1 MIQHAQRVFAVVPGY
16 PYELGQDLP
25 SFSTLYSR
33 LISLSDCIL
42 QLSPCRHT
50 QLPRHLLHHPAAASL
65 RGSSLCEATTGRPV
79 TKIVSQCD
87 GNLIVADQLQPPT
100 FARITFCACVIVL
113 VLLLSRP
120 EDLYH
125 DCQVKV
131 VTFTAYFGK
140 AAIEREPSQSSF
152 LVGIFR
158 FVFPLVWG

>member
-87 GNLIVADQLQPPT
+87 GNLIVADQLQHSHLRSNYLLCLRHCPRSPS
-100 FARITFCACVIVL
+100 FATR
-113 VLLLSRP
+113 
-120 EDLYH
+120 
-125 DCQVKV
+125 
-131 VTFTAYFGK
+131 G
-140 AAIEREPSQSSF
+140 
-152 LVGIFR
+152 
-158 FVFPLVWG
+158 PL